1 MSGDNTPIPPSSSSS
16 SSTQPKRSSPL
27 NNNNNNNNNS
37 GNDIESSP
45 IYQALSSR
53 LTRTET
59 ALSTLSAQVSQL
71 TNIVKTL
78 APNNGIPQSTTSPVR
93 PKNTTTSTVTTT
105 SVFAPF
111 DSELPIPSSSI
122 SAPGIKQNGL
132 PKSPFIPSTTPQP
145 QASVGGG
152 TANPEIAALT
162 QQISA
167 LSTSVAQLQ
176 RLQSQNQVTRAGS
189 SNSSVPTLSSLALA
203 GERHPGGTPGA
214 GGLGGQMSL
223 GIPTRPIHQGVED
236 LIASNGP
243 MTTPSNSS
251 HHPQQS
257 QGNFGGVNRPNIN
270 RSFSSGIIGQ
280 PQPEFALASS
290 ISTSTTSRLPG
301 GGAHSHGHPHGHPHT
316 PSGLRSESQREWP
329 GNLNVVSPGPGQIPP
344 PTGPTTPGGSGLAAP
359 GAGIVITK
367 WEHLNLKVDLLRS
380 ISKYGI
386 GPPNKIQTRVLPFMI
401 KGSDIIAQA
410 PPTTERI
417 ISYVIP
423 ALHLVQNLPPPP
435 ATYAGPAVIIITTT
449 VDQAM
454 QCQKLVRGVGG
465 PIGIRSGVA
474 AGAAGSSG
482 LPNEIAA
489 FQRDAIHILI
499 GTPAKVAEVMTS
511 RGGLAGSECRLLILD
526 EVDQLIA
533 RNLYDNVLNIA
544 KLLPAPRRGAGG
556 SSMTGPLT
564 PSAPIAP
571 FSPGLTSPYDAGRDS
586 PFNPASKTPFPSQGS
601 RFGAPATTNGTAA
614 VGGPTA
620 PTAGLG
626 GAGGGNAIERQTCL
640 FSNTIPTDV
649 INFSQ
654 SLNVRD
660 PVRVL
665 VRREGGTNSQESVS
679 SVTPGINL
687 KHTYVYLTITGSAQ
701 AGATQQAGNGDPG
714 PGTIGSGRNTSG
726 QNEEQSRAKEYKL
739 EMLVKMLEDY
749 PLWQAIVHVGT
760 YSMLEAVVL
769 RLQSRKWETL
779 YLTPEMP
786 PNQKKAIL
794 QQWRISLSG
803 NGPRFLVV
811 FDVNIKP
818 PEVPWSPLVINFDL
832 PRSVEGYAHRAAAA
846 VPPITRQGPQVNGVI
861 VSFVQAA
868 GGDVEMLRSTECAYR
883 FKSAEIPSVFHDLF
897 NH

>member
-1 MSGDNTPIPPSSSSS
+1 MSGDNTPIPPS
-16 SSTQPKRSSPL
+16 QPHRTSP
-27 NNNNNNNNNS
+27 NQPS
-37 GNDIESSP
+37 NDIESSP
-45 IYQALSSR
+45 IYQALSAR
-53 LTRTET
+53 LARTEN
-59 ALSTLSAQVSQL
+59 ALSTLSTQVSQL
-71 TNIVKTL
+71 TAIVKSL
-78 APNNGIPQSTTSPVR
+78 PQSQSQITTSPVR
-93 PKNTTTSTVTTT
+93 SKTATTTNNTS

-111 DSELPIPSSSI
+111 DSELPLPKS
-122 SAPGIKQNGL
+122 NGL
-132 PKSPFIPSTTPQP
+132 AKSPFIPSTTPQP
-145 QASVGGG
+145 QSQGAVASTGPQGSQV
-152 TANPEIAALT
+152 EIAALT

-176 RLQSQNQVTRAGS
+176 RLQTQSHSQLTRQSSS
-189 SNSSVPTLSSLALA
+189 SNQTPTLGTLGTL
-203 GERHPGGTPGA
+203 GDGRHPGPLA
-214 GGLGGQMSL
+214 L
-223 GIPTRPIHQGVED
+223 GIPQRPLHHGVES
-236 LIASNGP
+236 LIHSNGP
-243 MTTPSNSS
+243 MTTPNSLAGG
-251 HHPQQS
+251 
-257 QGNFGGVNRPNIN
+257 GNNRPGMN

-280 PQPEFALASS
+280 PQPNNSGLASGQITPS
-290 ISTSTTSRLPG
+290 SEYPSTRL
-301 GGAHSHGHPHGHPHT
+301 GHPHHPHT
-316 PSGLRSESQREWP
+316 PSGLRDREREWP
-329 GNLNVVSPGPGQIPP
+329 NSAGGTGAGTGTASPGPGGSTG
-344 PTGPTTPGGSGLAAP
+344 TGPLTPGGSGVAAP

-435 ATYAGPAVIIITTT
+435 ASYVGPSVIIITTT

-454 QCQKLVRGVGG
+454 QCHKLVRGVGG
-465 PIGIRSGVA
+465 PLGIRSAVA

-489 FQRDAIHILI
+489 MQRDAIHILI

-511 RGGLAGSECRLLILD
+511 RGGLGGGECRLLILD

-544 KLLPAPRRGAGG
+544 KLLPAPRRGGPGG
-556 SSMTGPLT
+556 LSMTGPLT
-564 PSAPIAP
+564 PGAPIAP

-586 PFNPASKTPFPSQGS
+586 PFNPASKTPFPTQGS
-601 RFGAPATTNGTAA
+601 RFGNPVGNGTAA
-614 VGGPTA
+614 VGGPTSA
-620 PTAGLG
+620 AAAANGP
-626 GAGGGNAIERQTCL
+626 GGGNGIERQTCL

-654 SLNVRD
+654 SLSVRD

-701 AGATQQAGNGDPG
+701 QGSNNQNKQNNEIG
-714 PGTIGSGRNTSG
+714 PGTIGSGRTNGG
-726 QNEEQSRAKEYKL
+726 QGNEEQNRAKEYKL
-739 EMLVKMLEDY
+739 DMLTKMLEDY
-749 PLWQAIVHVGT
+749 PLWQAIIHVGA
-760 YSMLEAVVL
+760 YSMLEAVVV

-779 YLTPEMP
+779 YLTPDMP
-786 PNQKKAIL
+786 PTQKKAIL
-794 QQWRISLSG
+794 QQWRLSLSG

-846 VPPITRQGPQVNGVI
+846 VPPSNRQGGTQGQQVNGVI

-883 FKSAEIPSVFHDLF
+883 FKSAEIPTVFHDLF

>member
-1 MSGDNTPIPPSSSSS
+1 MSGDNTPIPPPISNPS
-16 SSTQPKRSSPL
+16 QPKRSSPL
-27 NNNNNNNNNS
+27 NNNE
-37 GNDIESSP
+37 IENSP

-53 LTRTET
+53 LSRTEN
-59 ALSTLSAQVSQL
+59 ALSNLSNQVNQL
-71 TNIVKTL
+71 TNIVKNL
-78 APNNGIPQSTTSPVR
+78 SSLPPNVNLNSQNNTTSPTR
-93 PKNTTTSTVTTT
+93 PNKNNT

-111 DSELPIPSSSI
+111 ESELPLPSTI
-122 SAPGIKQNGL
+122 GIKQNGTL
-132 PKSPFIPSTTPQP
+132 PKSPFIPTTTPQP
-145 QASVGGG
+145 SSINTNTTINTNG
-152 TANPEIAALT
+152 NSEILALT

-176 RLQSQNQVTRAGS
+176 RLQSQNQVNSRQGSSS
-189 SNSSVPTLSSLALA
+189 SNSNLPTLSSLGNNNNNNNTNNNENRQLN
-203 GERHPGGTPGA
+203 
-214 GGLGGQMSL
+214 L
-223 GIPTRPIHQGVED
+223 GIPNRPLHQGIEN
-236 LIASNGP
+236 LINSNGP

-251 HHPQQS
+251 HNNQSS
-257 QGNFGGVNRPNIN
+257 QGGPFGGINRPNIN

-280 PQPEFALASS
+280 PPISLPNSS
-290 ISTSTTSRLPG
+290 IGNVNDFSNSNSNSARLN
-301 GGAHSHGHPHGHPHT
+301 GHPHT
-316 PSGLRSESQREWP
+316 PSGLGPGPREWP
-329 GNLNVVSPGPGQIPP
+329 GNLNTTTQSPGPGQVSGQPIQIPI
-344 PTGPTTPGGSGLAAP
+344 GPTTPGGSGLAAP
-359 GAGIVITK
+359 GAGIVINK

-435 ATYAGPAVIIITTT
+435 SSYNGPAVIIITTT

-454 QCQKLVRGVGG
+454 QCHKLVRGVGG
-465 PIGIRSGVA
+465 PLGIRSGVA

-482 LPNEIAA
+482 LQNEIAN

-499 GTPAKVAEVMTS
+499 GTPAKIAEVMTS
-511 RGGLAGSECRLLILD
+511 RAGLGGSECRLLILD

-533 RNLYDNVLNIA
+533 RNLYDNVLNVA

-564 PSAPIAP
+564 PSGPIAP

-586 PFNPASKTPFPSQGS
+586 PFNPASKTPFPAQGS
-601 RFGAPATTNGTAA
+601 RFGAPVNPGTSA

-620 PTAGLG
+620 PSTNSGV
-626 GAGGGNAIERQTCL
+626 GNGIERQTCL

-701 AGATQQAGNGDPG
+701 VAGQQSGNTDGG

-726 QNEEQSRAKEYKL
+726 HNEEQSKAKEFKL
-739 EMLVKMLEDY
+739 DMLVKMLEDY
-749 PLWQAIVHVGT
+749 PLWQAIIHVGT

-846 VPPITRQGPQVNGVI
+846 VPPATRQGPQVNGVI

-883 FKSAEIPSVFHDLF
+883 FKSAEIPTVFHDLF

>member
-1 MSGDNTPIPPSSSSS
+1 MSGDTTPIPS
-16 SSTQPKRSSPL
+16 QPNRTSPHS
-27 NNNNNNNNNS
+27 NQ
-37 GNDIESSP
+37 NDIESSP
-45 IYQALSSR
+45 IYQALSAR
-53 LTRTET
+53 LARTEN
-59 ALSTLSAQVSQL
+59 ALSSLSSQVAQL
-71 TNIVKTL
+71 TSIVKYL
-78 APNNGIPQSTTSPVR
+78 PQSQITTSPVR
-93 PKNTTTSTVTTT
+93 PKTTNAPS

-111 DSELPIPSSSI
+111 DSELPLPNTTS
-122 SAPGIKQNGL
+122 NGL
-132 PKSPFIPSTTPQP
+132 PKSPFIPTSTPQP
-145 QASVGGG
+145 SSSIGPIGNGNA
-152 TANPEIAALT
+152 EIAALT

-176 RLQSQNQVTRAGS
+176 RLQQTQSQSQLTRQTSS
-189 SNSSVPTLSSLALA
+189 SNATPTLGNLND
-203 GERHPGGTPGA
+203 GRHPGPLA
-214 GGLGGQMSL
+214 L
-223 GIPTRPIHQGVED
+223 GIPQRPIHQGVES
-236 LIASNGP
+236 LINSSGP
-243 MTTPSNSS
+243 MTSPSNLGAS
-251 HHPQQS
+251 
-257 QGNFGGVNRPNIN
+257 GGRPGMN

-280 PQPEFALASS
+280 PPVPLGNGQITPSS
-290 ISTSTTSRLPG
+290 EYPQNTNRM
-301 GGAHSHGHPHGHPHT
+301 SHIPHT
-316 PSGLRSESQREWP
+316 PSGLRDRERDWP
-329 GNLNVVSPGPGQIPP
+329 GVTVGSPGPGQNNAAAPG
-344 PTGPTTPGGSGLAAP
+344 GPLTPGGSGSGLAAP
-359 GAGIVITK
+359 GAGIVVSK

-380 ISKYGI
+380 IAKYGI

-435 ATYAGPAVIIITTT
+435 PTYAGPAVIIITTT

-454 QCQKLVRGVGG
+454 QCHKLVRGVGG
-465 PIGIRSGVA
+465 PLGIRSGVA

-489 FQRDAIHILI
+489 MQRDAIHILI

-511 RGGLAGSECRLLILD
+511 RGGLGGGECRLLILD

-544 KLLPAPRRGAGG
+544 KILPAPRRGPGG
-556 SSMTGPLT
+556 LSMTGPLT
-564 PSAPIAP
+564 TPGAPIAP

-586 PFNPASKTPFPSQGS
+586 PFNPASKTPFPTQGS
-601 RFGAPATTNGTAA
+601 RFGTPVGGGSAA
-614 VGGPTA
+614 VGGPT
-620 PTAGLG
+620 
-626 GAGGGNAIERQTCL
+626 GAGNGAAGGSGIERQTCL

-654 SLNVRD
+654 SLSVRD

-701 AGATQQAGNGDPG
+701 QGSNHQSNSNNEVG
-714 PGTIGSGRNTSG
+714 PGTIGSGRSNAG
-726 QNEEQSRAKEYKL
+726 QGNEEQNKAKEYKL
-739 EMLVKMLEDY
+739 DMLTKMLEDY
-749 PLWQAIVHVGT
+749 PLWQAIIHVGT
-760 YSMLEAVVL
+760 YGMLEAVVM
-769 RLQSRKWETL
+769 RLQSRKWESL
-779 YLTPEMP
+779 YLTPDMP
-786 PNQKKAIL
+786 PTQKKAIL
-794 QQWRISLSG
+794 QQWRVSLSG

-811 FDVNIKP
+811 FDVGIKP

-846 VPPITRQGPQVNGVI
+846 VPPSNRQTQGQQVNGVI

-883 FKSAEIPSVFHDLF
+883 FKSAEIPTVFHDLF